1 MYGRH
6 IDTLNVYT
14 KNSSGFENLVWTK
27 KGNQGNKW
35 RKSSLN
41 LKSYDGYSIIFEAIR
56 GIDYEVIHY
65 KNFEMV
71 LIKF

>member
-14 KNSSGFENLVWTK
+14 QNSSGFENLVWTK

-35 RKSSLN
+35 RKSTLN
-41 LKSYDGYSIIFEAIR
+41 LKSFGGYSIIFEAIR
-56 GIDYEVIHY
+56 GIDFEVI
-65 KNFEMV
+65 
-71 LIKF
+71 KFREVELFYVE